1 MEGYKEH
8 ATLETLKKVI
18 DEPINPFAPSISFHD
33 FSESDKDF
41 GGEEMSEGMS
51 EDMVALALKYAEEKN
66 RIKEI
71 EASVKERKKAL
82 AEKEETL
89 FAAME
94 NAGMDSFSASSHTFY
109 RRVDTYASI
118 DAALNDKA
126 LGWVKEQG
134 YEDAIKLTVNPRTLT
149 AIVKEV
155 VESGGD
161 QPEKDEGIKLRVVN
175 RVGIRKKA

>member
-1 MEGYKEH
+1 MEEH
-8 ATLETLKKVI
+8 REHITAKALEKIMEIPLLK
-18 DEPINPFAPSISFHD
+18 PIHSSISFHD
-33 FSESDKDF
+33 FSDSDKDF
-41 GGEEMSEGMS
+41 GSEELSD
-51 EDMVALALKYAEEKN
+51 DMVALALKYAEEKSK
-66 RIKEI
+66 IKEI

-118 DAALNDKA
+118 DPALNDKA